1 MVKAM
6 YYVLLD
12 GMQTGPLT
20 LEELQAYRTQGRID
34 NQTFYWTPGMPEW
47 QPLVTLGLGAPP
59 AAYAPPGVVP
69 LSPEA
74 LPAATAPLPARPAAS
89 AGPDRVIAGFWR
101 RIAAG
106 LVDIL
111 LLAVLGFVL
120 GLFLDKVFSRLG
132 DWGFLVGLVICV
144 GYFGILNS
152 RLGKGATIGKR
163 LLGIEVVNAAGA
175 TIGPGPSLLRYFV
188 LASPFIL
195 NHLVEVAISASDLWL
210 AGTLGF
216 VAAVLFF
223 VILYLL
229 AFNRP
234 SRQSLHDWAAGTYV
248 VRREPAG
255 AAGPL
260 PFWSWHYLI
269 VGCGLFLMAATGGL
283 ALLIFKALPI
293 DWSQMLYL
301 QKSVLACGQL
311 RDVSVTDNINFTY
324 VNGQSSRSHTLSVG
338 AISMEDGVD
347 ADTMAKRIAA
357 VVLAN
362 DPNATHV
369 DALVISVSTG
379 YNIGIWSQST
389 SNTFAHTPEEWET
402 LVQAPK

>member
-1 MVKAM
+1 
-6 YYVLLD
+6 
-12 GMQTGPLT
+12 
-20 LEELQAYRTQGRID
+20 
-34 NQTFYWTPGMPEW
+34 
-47 QPLVTLGLGAPP
+47 
-59 AAYAPPGVVP
+59 
-69 LSPEA
+69 
-74 LPAATAPLPARPAAS
+74 
-89 AGPDRVIAGFWR
+89 
-101 RIAAG
+101 
-106 LVDIL
+106 
-111 LLAVLGFVL
+111 
-120 GLFLDKVFSRLG
+120 
-132 DWGFLVGLVICV
+132 
-144 GYFGILNS
+144 
-152 RLGKGATIGKR
+152 
-163 LLGIEVVNAAGA
+163 
-175 TIGPGPSLLRYFV
+175 
-188 LASPFIL
+188 
-195 NHLVEVAISASDLWL
+195 
-210 AGTLGF
+210 
-216 VAAVLFF
+216 
-223 VILYLL
+223 
-229 AFNRP
+229 
-234 SRQSLHDWAAGTYV
+234 
-248 VRREPAG
+248 
-255 AAGPL
+255 
-260 PFWSWHYLI
+260 
-269 VGCGLFLMAATGGL
+269 MAATGGL